1 MLHILWILI
10 KFILI
15 LLGILLG
22 LLLLAVLLILFCPV
36 RYRAFAVKET
46 DSFRKISAGGRV
58 SWLFGAVS
66 FQLQCKNGKADSDFR
81 LFGIP
86 VMKLIQKFRNR
97 RSSSGTQLPD
107 RSTNTENK
115 STVKIREDSETDSA
129 TKETTMIS
137 EDSNQKSAEISTVS
151 GNKSSNEFNKTET
164 EDAEREADLEYART
178 KLGNFFF
185 KLGSLLRSLWDRL
198 NRLWQMICRIPSSVE
213 NFTLTIQNICAKIE
227 SYQKFLEH
235 PRTKTA
241 FSFIKVRFFRL
252 LHHVFPTRIQGKLT
266 FGSTDPSVTGAVLAV
281 LGMTIPLHKNCIAV
295 TPLFEDRNVIR
306 GNVQVKGRIYGVV
319 LVKTALELY
328 FNKNI
333 KYIIRRWKHK

>member
-22 LLLLAVLLILFCPV
+22 FLLLAALLILFCPV

-46 DSFRKISAGGRV
+46 DSFRKVSARARI

-66 FQLQCKNGKADSDFR
+66 FQLQYNNGKTASDFH

-86 VMKLIQKFRNR
+86 VIKLLQKFRNR
-97 RSSSGTQLPD
+97 HGSSSAQISDDLTVSED
-107 RSTNTENK
+107 KAVIHTE
-115 STVKIREDSETDSA
+115 TVADSESNISA
-129 TKETTMIS
+129 IS
-137 EDSNQKSAEISTVS
+137 E
-151 GNKSSNEFNKTET
+151 NECFSDFTER
-164 EDAEREADLEYART
+164 ERNEKEADLEYART
-178 KLGNFFF
+178 KLGNFFY
-185 KLGSLLRSLWDRL
+185 KLGSQLRSLWDKL
-198 NRLWQMICRIPSSVE
+198 NRLWHKICRIPSSVE

-235 PRTKTA
+235 PRTKAA
-241 FSFIKVRFFRL
+241 FAFVKVRFFRL
-252 LHHVFPTRIQGKLT
+252 LHHVFPTRIKGTLT
-266 FGSTDPSVTGAVLAV
+266 FGSTDPAVTGAVLAV
-281 LGMTIPLHKNCIAV
+281 LGITIPLHKNCIAV
-295 TPLFEDRNVIR
+295 TPLFEDRNTIQ
-306 GNVQVKGRIYGVV
+306 GNIQMKGRIYGVV
-319 LVKTALELY
+319 LLKTALELY

>member
-36 RYRAFAVKET
+36 RYRAFAVKDT

-66 FQLQCKNGKADSDFR
+66 FQLQYKNGEADSDFR

-97 RSSSGTQLPD
+97 RSSSGNQIPD
-107 RSTNTENK
+107 RPTNTENN
-115 STVKIREDSETDSA
+115 STVKIREDSA
-129 TKETTMIS
+129 IKETTMIPINS
-137 EDSNQKSAEISTVS
+137 DQKSEKVS
-151 GNKSSNEFNKTET
+151 SVSETEASNEFNENGT

-178 KLGNFFF
+178 KLGNFFY
-185 KLGSLLRSLWDRL
+185 KLGSLLRSLWNRL
-198 NRLWQMICRIPSSVE
+198 NRLWQKICRIPSSVE
-213 NFTLTIQNICAKIE
+213 NFTLTIQNVCAKIE

-235 PRTKTA
+235 PRTKAA
-241 FSFIKVRFFRL
+241 FTLVKSKIIRL

-266 FGSTDPSVTGAVLAV
+266 FGSTDPSVTGAVLAI
-281 LGMTIPLHKNCIAV
+281 LGMTIPLHKNCIAI

-306 GNVQVKGRIYGVV
+306 GNVQLKGRIYGVV